1 MNGVFITFEGCE
13 GVGKSTQLRLLQE
26 YLLSTGQEAVF
37 TREPGG
43 TEIAEKIRDI
53 ILSTDTD
60 ISPLVE
66 AYLFA
71 TARAD
76 HMDKVIIPALKAG
89 KIVICDRFVDS
100 SEAYQGSGR
109 NLGLQTVEEI
119 NRLALQGV
127 TPNCTIFIDMNPAT
141 SWRKQ
146 NGRVVENDR
155 MELEAD
161 EFHQK
166 VYLGFK
172 ELSTRARYASIV
184 PQENKYATSSSII
197 AALRQRGL
205 IK

>member
-1 MNGVFITFEGCE
+1 MQGVFITFEGCE
-13 GVGKSTQLRLLQE
+13 GVGKSTQLRLLKE
-26 YLLSTGQEAVF
+26 YLARTKQDAIF

-53 ILSTDTD
+53 ILSTDTV

-109 NLGLQTVEEI
+109 NLGLQTVAEI

-127 TPNCTIFIDMNPAT
+127 TPDCTVFIDMNPAT

-146 NGRVVENDR
+146 HGRVIENDR

-161 EFHQK
+161 TFHQK
-166 VYLGFK
+166 VYKGFK
-172 ELSTRARYASIV
+172 ELSSRERYASII
-184 PQENKYATSSSII
+184 PQENMFETSKSIVN
-197 AALRQRGL
+197 ALVKRGL

>member
-1 MNGVFITFEGCE
+1 MSGVFITFEGCE
-13 GVGKSTQLRLLQE
+13 GVGKSTQLNLLKD
-26 YLLSTGQEAVF
+26 YLKKSGQTAVF

-43 TEIAEKIRDI
+43 TPVAEKIRDI
-53 ILSTDTD
+53 ILATDTE

-76 HMDKVIIPALKAG
+76 HMDKVIIPALNAG

-109 NLGLQTVEEI
+109 GLGLATVSEV

-127 TPNCTIFIDMNPAT
+127 TPDCTVFIDMNPAN

-146 NGRVVENDR
+146 NGFVIENDR
-155 MELEAD
+155 MEQEAD
-161 EFHQK
+161 AFHQK
-166 VYLGFK
+166 VYHGFK
-172 ELSTRARYASIV
+172 ELSKREHYISIV
-184 PQENKYATSSSII
+184 PEYDKYKTSAKII
-197 AALRQRGL
+197 DALRQKGL

>member
-1 MNGVFITFEGCE
+1 MSGVFITFEGCE
-13 GVGKSTQLRLLQE
+13 GVGKSTQLRLLKE
-26 YLLSTGQEAVF
+26 YLESSGQDAVF

-43 TEIAEKIRDI
+43 TVIAEKIRDI
-53 ILSTDTD
+53 ILATDTE

-89 KIVICDRFVDS
+89 KLVICDRFVDS

-109 NLGLQTVEEI
+109 DLGLQTVAEV

-127 TPNCTIFIDMNPAT
+127 TPDCTVFIDMNPAN

-146 NGRVVENDR
+146 NGYVIENDR
-155 MELEAD
+155 MEQEAD
-161 EFHQK
+161 NFHQK
-166 VYLGFK
+166 VYQGFK
-172 ELSTRARYASIV
+172 ELSKKPQYISIV
-184 PQENKYATSSSII
+184 PLYNKYETSAKII
-197 AALRQRGL
+197 KSLKERGL